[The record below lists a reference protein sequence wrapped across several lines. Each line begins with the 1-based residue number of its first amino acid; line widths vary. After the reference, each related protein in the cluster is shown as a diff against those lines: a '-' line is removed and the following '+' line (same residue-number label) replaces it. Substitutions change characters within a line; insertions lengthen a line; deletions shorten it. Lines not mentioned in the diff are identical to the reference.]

1 MKFIIFLRH
10 GLGNKLYTLFNG
22 LCFAKY
28 YNIEPIIYSV
38 ISNHED
44 QKDTYELTIF
54 TDKKIIYIDK
64 NEFKNMINQIH
75 LKKYIRISR
84 RISDILRNKNIKSKY
99 DICYI
104 DICYHFSLIK
114 NYAYHIRKMF
124 KNAINYRV
132 PYTFDKNINYIGIHI
147 RTGDYVFMNMMRY
160 FSQYPLLTP
169 EFYGDMLK
177 KIIDKNKTYKILFFT
192 NDTNDFI
199 NKYIL
204 KYINLPNCSYE
215 ISTNTPTIDMLI
227 LSKCKYI
234 ICSSSTFS
242 TWAGMLS
249 NNSIIY
255 YPGNGLKSL
264 SKWIS
269 IELNKHNKKRY
280 VIKYNELQ
288 KYFPISYDTYLPKVY
303 IYKNKNKHK
312 HINK

>member
-1 MKFIIFLRH
+1 MKFIIFLKH
-10 GLGNKLYTLFNG
+10 GLGNKLYVLFNG
-22 LCFAKY
+22 TCLAKY
-28 YNIEPIIYSV
+28 YDIEPIIYSV
-38 ISNHED
+38 ISNHEEK
-44 QKDTYELTIF
+44 KDTYELTIF

-64 NEFKNMINQIH
+64 NEFKNIIDQIH
-75 LKKYIRISR
+75 LKKYIRINR
-84 RISDILRNKNIKSKY
+84 KTSDILCNKNIKNQY
-99 DICYI
+99 DVCYI
-104 DICYHFSLIK
+104 EEYYYFSLIK
-114 NYAYHIRKMF
+114 NYGYHVAKIF
-124 KNAINYRV
+124 KNAINYSV
-132 PYTFDKNINYIGIHI
+132 PYTFDKYINYIGIHI
-147 RTGDYVFMNMMRY
+147 RTGDYVFMNMMKK
-160 FSQYPLLTP
+160 FQFHLLSP
-169 EFYGDMLK
+169 EFYCDMLK

-192 NDTNDFI
+192 NDTNNFI

-234 ICSSSTFS
+234 ICSASTFS
-242 TWAGMLS
+242 IWAGMLS

-255 YPGNGLKSL
+255 YPGYGQKSS

-269 IELNKHNKKRY
+269 IKLNKYNKKRY

-303 IYKNKNKHK
+303 QRYKNI